1 MEKRELTCIC
11 CPLGCQITAT
21 IQNGEVDEVSG
32 NSCPRGAAYARTE
45 LLHPMRIVT
54 TTVPVIGG
62 TSCRVSVKTRQEIPK
77 DQIMDC
83 IRQLRKVQAQAPVEI
98 GDILLKNVAGT
109 GIDIVATA
117 NVGMENQTL

>member
-1 MEKRELTCIC
+1 MYLLSFGLSDHSNHTKWR
-11 CPLGCQITAT
+11 G
-21 IQNGEVDEVSG
+21 DEVSG
-32 NSCPRGAAYARTE
+32 NTCPRGAAYARTE

>member
-21 IQNGEVDEVSG
+21 IQNGDVDEVSG
-32 NSCPRGAAYARTE
+32 NTCLRGAAYARTE

-77 DQIMDC
+77 DKIMDC

-98 GDILLKNVAGT
+98 GDVLLKNVAET

-117 NVGMENQTL
+117 QVVKK

>member
-32 NSCPRGAAYARTE
+32 NTCPRGAAYARTE

-77 DQIMDC
+77 DHGLYPTASQS
-83 IRQLRKVQAQAPVEI
+83 
-98 GDILLKNVAGT
+98 AGT
-109 GIDIVATA
+109 SAGR
-117 NVGMENQTL
+117 NRGYSSEKCGGNRN

>member
-32 NSCPRGAAYARTE
+32 NTCPRGAAYARTE

-62 TSCRVSVKTRQEIPK
+62 TSCRVS
-77 DQIMDC
+77 MDC